1 MTVSRVKFRL
11 IAHLAAAPVL
21 MVWGMMFACGMAQAL
36 EPADAKAIRGA
47 LIAGEADDAI
57 GRLTE
62 ALRQNSQDAEAHNLL
77 CRVYFQEQ
85 RWDAAAHECELAV
98 RLAPESG
105 VNHWWLGRIDG
116 EKAGHASYF
125 EAYSLSKKI
134 RNEFETAVRLDPRNV
149 DALADLAQ
157 FYTEAPSLVGGGT
170 DKAEAIAL
178 RVEALDLS
186 RAHELHARIASEQKD
201 TARAES
207 EFKAAIA
214 ASKSP
219 ANAWTALASFY
230 RKQQRWDDM
239 MHAIREA
246 VTSDREHGVA
256 LVYSASLLMRS
267 DREPQLA
274 IQLLQQYLKSPHK
287 SEDAPAFQV
296 RGRLG
301 LLLQKQGDAAG
312 AQREFEAA
320 KSMARDYRIPPNKSS

>member
-1 MTVSRVKFRL
+1 
-11 IAHLAAAPVL
+11 
-21 MVWGMMFACGMAQAL
+21 
-36 EPADAKAIRGA
+36 
-47 LIAGEADDAI
+47 
-57 GRLTE
+57 
-62 ALRQNSQDAEAHNLL
+62 
-77 CRVYFQEQ
+77 
-85 RWDAAAHECELAV
+85 
-98 RLAPESG
+98 
-105 VNHWWLGRIDG
+105 
-116 EKAGHASYF
+116 
-125 EAYSLSKKI
+125 
-134 RNEFETAVRLDPRNV
+134 
-149 DALADLAQ
+149 
-157 FYTEAPSLVGGGT
+157 
-170 DKAEAIAL
+170 L

-274 IQLLQQYLKSPHK
+274 IQLLQQYLKSPNK